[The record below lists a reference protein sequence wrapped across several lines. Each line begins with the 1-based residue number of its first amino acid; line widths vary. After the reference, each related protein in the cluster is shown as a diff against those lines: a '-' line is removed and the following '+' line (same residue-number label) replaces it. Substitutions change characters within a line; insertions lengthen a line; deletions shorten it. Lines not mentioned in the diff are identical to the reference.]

1 MTVEEPRVIVS
12 SMYNG
17 DLPAKYLIKC
27 VFEKADEII
36 LIEAS
41 ETHSGTRKQ
50 YYFYKQHLSDFAS
63 YRGKLTI
70 LQIDHFPEMPDGWE
84 PYRGM
89 PEEEKQSWFREFY
102 QRNVVREYLQN
113 KYASKRYVLFC
124 CDADEIIDKR
134 TFEDTVARATSNYDI
149 FDQPHYLEMD
159 QFYFNFTWRIQDK
172 WRLAFVCN
180 GNALRISLPT
190 DIRIQSR
197 EAIDDYIIRN
207 GGWHCSYFA
216 SLKDIV
222 RKIESY
228 AHRCLDRP
236 VIRDEGHIRKCIK
249 EGKDI
254 FGPLSN
260 KPFRGDTTF
269 SKFDPIQLPK
279 VLLDLHTEV
288 LSAQA

>member
-1 MTVEEPRVIVS
+1 MTVEKTHVIVS

-17 DLPAKYLIKC
+17 DLSAKYLISC
-27 VFEKADEII
+27 VFAKADEII
-36 LIEAS
+36 LIEAA
-41 ETHSGTRKQ
+41 ETHSGSRKPF
-50 YYFYKQHLSDFAS
+50 YFYKQHLSDFAP

-70 LQIDHFPEMPDGWE
+70 LQIDHFPEMPDGWN
-84 PYRGM
+84 PFSGM
-89 PEEEKQSWFREFY
+89 PDEEKRSWFREFY
-102 QRNVVREYLQN
+102 QRNVVREYLQT
-113 KYASKRYVLFC
+113 KYSSKNYILFC
-124 CDADEIIDKR
+124 CDADEIINKR
-134 TFEDTVARATSNYDI
+134 TFEGTVTKAASNYNL
-149 FDQPHYLEMD
+149 FDKPHYLEMD
-159 QFYFNFTWRIQDK
+159 QLYFNCNWRIQDK

-180 GNALRISLPT
+180 GNALQISMPNE
-190 DIRIQSR
+190 IRIKSR
-197 EAIDDYIIRN
+197 EATDDYIIPD

-236 VIRDEGHIRKCIK
+236 VVRDEGHIRKCIK

-269 SKFDPIQLPK
+269 SKLDPSQLPK
-279 VLLDLHTEV
+279 VLLELHAEV
-288 LSAQA
+288 LSAQS